1 LDIGVLGIIVAVLLF
16 AVGIPLAFYI
26 GRRNRQVPDLRV
38 ATDADALLSMQNAF
52 NGKLTMAFDGKPVQS
67 LARTYLAIWNHRGD
81 TIWGRDMLASDPLR
95 IDVGDGDEVLQV
107 RLVARHRAI
116 NKLEATSAN
125 GSTPIAFEFLDAGD
139 GGIFEVLHRGDSV
152 ARVVGTIPG
161 VRFDD
166 GYTATLGR
174 GSRAAVRTA
183 KLRRFSL
190 MHRSFQRAM
199 FFSAAL
205 AFVGLVGAVASGVLE
220 ILLFIGPE
228 LVKVSKYKLST
239 LGGQHDFAED
249 VLVRGTHDW
258 PVMVAVGGF
267 FVFSL
272 INVIFFLRRI
282 NTATHAVI
290 PRSIVL
296 DDLDVAVP
304 KPDSKKA
311 L

>member
-1 LDIGVLGIIVAVLLF
+1 MDIGALGIIVAVLLF
-16 AVGIPLAFYI
+16 AVGIPVAFYI

-38 ATDADALLSMQNAF
+38 ATDADSLLSVQNTF
-52 NGKLTMAFDGKPVQS
+52 SGKLTMAFDGKPVKS

-81 TIWGRDMLASDPLR
+81 TIWGRDILASDPLR
-95 IDVGDGDEVLQV
+95 IDVSEGDEILQV
-107 RLVARHRAI
+107 RLVARHRST
-116 NKLEATSAN
+116 NQLEARSAN
-125 GSTPIAFEFLDAGD
+125 GITPITFEFLDASD
-139 GGIFEVLHRGDSV
+139 GGIFEVLHRGDSP
-152 ARVVGTIPG
+152 ARVAGTVPG

-166 GYTATLGR
+166 GFTATLGR

-205 AFVGLVGAVASGVLE
+205 AFLGLVGAVGSGVLE
-220 ILLFIGPE
+220 ILLFLGPE
-228 LVKVSKYKLST
+228 LVRVSKYRLST

-249 VLVRGTHDW
+249 VLVHGVHDW
-258 PVMVAVGGF
+258 PAIVFVGGF
-267 FVFSL
+267 FVFSV
-272 INVIFFLRRI
+272 INVVFFLRRI

-296 DDLDVAVP
+296 DDLDVAAP
-304 KPDSKKA
+304 KLDSKKA